1 MTTQRPVATLH
12 RLRAAVLLAGVAL
25 ALGACNHTRPA
36 PDITGSIPDD
46 YRQRHPIAIQE
57 ADQSIAIFVG
67 NGRGGLNAGQR
78 AEIVALG
85 RTWMQEGTGAIVI
98 DMPTQTP
105 NARAAGDS
113 LREIKSLLSATGIP
127 PRGIVVRSYH
137 PTDAQVFAAIRVSYP
152 RITASAGPCGLWPE
166 DLGPSVKNKSYLENT
181 DYWNFG
187 CASQRNLA
195 AMVDNPSDLVQPRPE
210 TPAYNPRRTQV
221 LDKYRQ
227 GASTATI
234 YPDANKG
241 KISGVGQ

>member
-12 RLRAAVLLAGVAL
+12 RLRAAALLTGAAL
-25 ALGACNHTRPA
+25 LLGACNHTRPM
-36 PDITGSIPDD
+36 DVTGSIPDD

-57 ADQSIAIFVG
+57 ADQSISIFVG
-67 NGRGGLNAGQR
+67 NGRGGLNASQR

-85 RTWMQEGTGAIVI
+85 RTWMREGTGAIII
-98 DMPTQTP
+98 DMPVQAP

-113 LREIKSLLSATGIP
+113 LREIKSLLSASGIP
-127 PRGIVVRSYH
+127 ARGIVVRNYH

-166 DLGPSVKNKSYLENT
+166 DLGPSVKGKSYLENT
-181 DYWNFG
+181 QYWNFG

-210 TPAYNPRRTQV
+210 TPAYNPRRTVV

-227 GASTATI
+227 GAGTATT
-234 YPDANKG
+234 YPDADKA
-241 KISGVGQ
+241 KITSVGQ